1 MTNRKPIDALFISHY
16 EDVDKW
22 HNDHLAPEGAEGGV
36 TGPRPSDT
44 TEVDDPTTHSRM
56 LRQAV
61 RIDGHFVDQARLLS
75 KLRFGTTA
83 EFRRYDS
90 FAFTHLS
97 GSYYRSLLVGHGY
110 EVEHTQQADR
120 VSLERLAGEVE
131 PRYVLIS
138 TSFLSETSRILDVC
152 TRARRLWPNAGI
164 VVGGLVLVE
173 LYRSLH
179 RLAMQHMLRA
189 WGADAY
195 VISALGEV
203 PLLEVLKHEPGELAG
218 IALPQTWVRDG
229 AGGYKLS
236 TEAEEHGPPI
246 DETYVRW
253 TRLDPRS
260 LYHTVNLRTAR
271 SCAFKCSFC
280 TFVALQGAHE
290 VNRPE
295 TLRAELEE
303 LRRNGAAR
311 AIIFT
316 DDTFNVPMP
325 RFKEL
330 CRVLLDYD
338 FEWYSFCRPQHLD
351 EDTVRLMAASGCRAV
366 FIGLESADDGMLK
379 RMAKSATCKTAT
391 RGIGWLKKHGIVCHV
406 NFIIGFPGDVAAN
419 THKIVPF
426 MEDLGVDFFCASP
439 WYLSPTAPISK
450 QVEEYG
456 LQGRFWNWKHNTMDI
471 SRACELEIELLETPK
486 HAVFSSEIAQST
498 FWGEILLMS
507 NGFDVDE
514 TRRIVGTYS
523 RFAGRNLKPSD
534 FTTDPELLELGR
546 LLAKRDVPVPP
557 TTAIVRDTAPGKGV
571 TGG

>member
-1 MTNRKPIDALFISHY
+1 MTQKRRIDALFVSHY

-22 HNDHLAPEGAEGGV
+22 FNDHLEPEGDEGGV
-36 TGPRPSDT
+36 TGPRRNAT
-44 TEVDDPTTHSRM
+44 EEVDDPTTHARM

-61 RIDGHFVDQARLLS
+61 RIDGHFVDQPRFLS
-75 KLRFGTTA
+75 KLRYGTTA

-97 GSYYRSLLVGHGY
+97 GTYYRSLLAAHGY
-110 EVEHTQQADR
+110 EVEQTQQADR
-120 VSLERLAGEVE
+120 VSLADLAREVE

-138 TSFLSETSRILDVC
+138 TSFLAEVSRIHDVC
-152 TRARRLWPNAGI
+152 TRARALWPNAGI

-173 LYRSLH
+173 LHRSVH

-189 WGADAY
+189 WNADAY

-203 PLLEVLKHEPGELAG
+203 PLLEILRHEPGELAG
-218 IALPQTWVRDG
+218 LELPSTWTRDG
-229 AGGYKLS
+229 AGGYRLS
-236 TEAEEHGPPI
+236 TEDAEVGPPI
-246 DETYVRW
+246 DETFVRW

-290 VNRPE
+290 MNRPE
-295 TLRAELEE
+295 TLRMELEE
-303 LRRNGAAR
+303 LRKNGAAR
-311 AIIFT
+311 SIIFT

-330 CRVLLDYD
+330 CRVLLDFD

-351 EDTVRLMAASGCRAV
+351 EDTVRLMAESGCRAV

-379 RMAKSATCKTAT
+379 RMAKSAICKTAA
-391 RGIGWLKKHGIVCHV
+391 RGIGWLKKHGITCHV

-419 THKIVPF
+419 TRKIVPF

-439 WYLSPTAPISK
+439 WYSSPTAPISK
-450 QVEEYG
+450 QAEEYG
-456 LQGRFWNWKHNTMDI
+456 LEGRFWRWKHDTMDI
-471 SRACELEIELLETPK
+471 QRACELEIELLETPK

-498 FWGEILLMS
+498 FWGEILLLS
-507 NGFDVDE
+507 NGFTVDE
-514 TRRIVGTYS
+514 TRRIAGTYN
-523 RFAGRNLKPSD
+523 RFAGRNLA
-534 FTTDPELLELGR
+534 PEDLEREPALR
-546 LLAKRDVPVPP
+546 ELRDLLATRDVPVPP
-557 TTAIVRDTAPGKGV
+557 SAATAYRV
-571 TGG
+571 GGAS